1 MAATIRAAAE
11 LAVVAETTSHRT
23 AFWQAILAG
32 EFSAGKLAGF
42 LSQLDPDDAT
52 SVETLLRNPKLTDRE
67 RSQIRQS
74 QTASTEGVT
83 WLEEANFP
91 EPLLGVSGLPPAL
104 TFRGDRAAL
113 NLPAIAIV
121 GTRSAGTYGKACA
134 QKFAE
139 AFARA
144 GVTVVSGGALGI
156 DAAAH
161 RGALNVAGRSIAVL
175 ATGVDGVY
183 PPLNAGLFKEL
194 LPSGGLL
201 SQYAVGSTPDSYKF
215 LQRNYLIAALS
226 LAVLVVEAP
235 AKSGALRTAQH
246 AAELGREVFVVP
258 ANLDN
263 RNFYGSFQ
271 LIRDGATLVTHPE
284 QILESLGIGGLFT
297 PANEPTSDSNSL
309 ADKILR
315 VLSVDAV
322 APEILVAQVD
332 ADPSDVLAELT
343 VLEIDGLILRD
354 GGKYAK
360 KP

>member
-1 MAATIRAAAE
+1 
-11 LAVVAETTSHRT
+11 L
-23 AFWQAILAG
+23 
-32 EFSAGKLAGF
+32 
-42 LSQLDPDDAT
+42 
-52 SVETLLRNPKLTDRE
+52 
-67 RSQIRQS
+67 
-74 QTASTEGVT
+74 
-83 WLEEANFP
+83 
-91 EPLLGVSGLPPAL
+91 
-104 TFRGDRAAL
+104 FR
-113 NLPAIAIV
+113 
-121 GTRSAGTYGKACA
+121 
-134 QKFAE
+134 
-139 AFARA
+139 
-144 GVTVVSGGALGI
+144 
-156 DAAAH
+156 
-161 RGALNVAGRSIAVL
+161 
-175 ATGVDGVY
+175 
-183 PPLNAGLFKEL
+183 EL

-215 LQRNYLIAALS
+215 LQRNYLIAAIS
-226 LAVLVVEAP
+226 LAVLVIEAP

-297 PANEPTSDSNSL
+297 PANEVANEPSSL

-322 APEILVAQVD
+322 APEVLVAQVD